1 MQQLLEIMRELRQ
14 KCPWDREQTP
24 QSLTRYAIEEAYEVE
39 QAVQGG
45 CTDDIRDELGDLL
58 LQVVFQA
65 QMYSEQGAFDFDD
78 VVEAITQKLI
88 RRHPHVFEAEKF
100 EQLSPEQVAS
110 LWQEIKAKE
119 KQGKPQARL
128 DVIKAGPSVQQA
140 EAIQKNAAKIGFDFA
155 NAQDAYEKLEEELAE
170 LQQAIQTGHSDEI
183 QDEFGDCLFSLINVG
198 RKLGVSSE
206 SALLG
211 TIHKFR
217 RRFAYIEQQAA
228 LQGKS
233 VEQMSLAEMDQL
245 WEAAKTA
252 KEAQHATP
260 IDAPVSSDDESRTG
274 KSQI

>member
-1 MQQLLEIMRELRQ
+1 MQQLLDIMRELRE

-39 QAVQGG
+39 DAVRSGNVN
-45 CTDDIRDELGDLL
+45 DIRDELGDLL

-65 QMYSEQGAFDFDD
+65 QMYSEQGAFDFQD
-78 VVEAITQKLI
+78 VVDAITQKLI

-100 EQLSPEQVAS
+100 EQLTPEQVS
-110 LWQEIKAKE
+110 NLWQDIKTQE

-128 DVIKAGPSVQQA
+128 DAIKPGPSLKQA
-140 EAIQKNAAKIGFDFA
+140 EAMQKNAAKIGFDFA
-155 NAQDAYEKLEEELAE
+155 HVEDAYEKLEEELSE
-170 LQQAIQTGHSDEI
+170 LQQAMQNGHSDEI
-183 QDEFGDCLFSLINVG
+183 QDEFGDCLFSLVNVG

-217 RRFAYIEQQAA
+217 SRFAYIEQQAL

-233 VEQMSLAEMDQL
+233 VDQMSLAEMDQL

-252 KEAQHATP
+252 KEAHHAHHRDTVVTHVHP
-260 IDAPVSSDDESRTG
+260 SNTGES
-274 KSQI
+274 I